1 MTVELDIFQPKAPT
15 SEELA
20 NATPEETLE
29 YSITTMP
36 EVVCPLTHLFTPGLY
51 VRKIFMP
58 AGSLVSSRTHATRHP
73 FIIAEGKVDVIS
85 PFERFTYEAPF
96 MGVTEP
102 GTKRFLYTHTDTVW
116 LTIHANPENISDP
129 DELTDK
135 ICEAE
140 ENSLIYPNDPRYTMW
155 KTDTSPSTII
165 NLQ

>member
-1 MTVELDIFQPKAPT
+1 MIVELGIFQPKAPT

-58 AGSLVSSRTHATRHP
+58 AGSLISSRTHATRHP
-73 FIIAEGKVDVIS
+73 FIIVEGKVDVIS

-102 GTKRFLYTHTDTVW
+102 GTKRFLHTHTDTVW

-129 DELTDK
+129 DKL
-135 ICEAE
+135 AE
-140 ENSLIYPNDPRYTMW
+140 QILEKGNNSLIDPEDPRVNAW
-155 KTDTSPSTII
+155 KSDISPSTII